1 MFDPERQRQANL
13 DVDGRCRYLELDGA
27 RCGSPTVEGS
37 RWCARH
43 VNLWC
48 DYDPDGGHAVGLWRE
63 IWLDTLDGATAC
75 LTVCGRVSA
84 PMLRATVARS
94 KAALQAEPYE
104 TGDLCTPAD
113 IVRWT
118 TIPDEYDIEPKKAP
132 CRSPLG

>member
-1 MFDPERQRQANL
+1 MRDAAVRPWR
-13 DVDGRCRYLELDGA
+13 V
-27 RCGSPTVEGS
+27 P

-48 DYDPDGGHAVGLWRE
+48 DYDPDGGHAVGLWRD
-63 IWLDTLDGATAC
+63 IWLDTLDGAFAR
-75 LTVCGRVSA
+75 LTMCHQVSA

-94 KAALQAEPYE
+94 KAALQAGPYE
-104 TGDLCTPAD
+104 TDDLCTPAD

-118 TIPDEYDIEPKKAP
+118 TIPDEYDIEPRKNP